1 MHSDM
6 MIVTFTTSGGYSLP
20 KTIRELREQAGLTQ
34 LQVATQLGITPSTV
48 YGWERRRNEPRA
60 SQLKAMAK
68 LFGVCME
75 EIVFEVSDEKGARD

>member
-6 MIVTFTTSGGYSLP
+6 VLVTSNTLEGLRLP
-20 KTIRELREQAGLTQ
+20 KTIRELREQAGMTQ
-34 LQVATQLGITPSTV
+34 LQVANQLGITPSTV

-60 SQLKAMAK
+60 SQLKALAK
-68 LFGVCME
+68 LFGICME

>member
-6 MIVTFTTSGGYSLP
+6 MLVTVNTLGGLRLP

-34 LQVATQLGITPSTV
+34 LQVANQLSITPSTV

-60 SQLKAMAK
+60 SQLKALAK